1 MGSMLKFKEFLSE
14 EVNLSD
20 FPEGVFGD
28 LPVEKKS
35 ENSKTTVFVVRS
47 KDRLTDRDELAR
59 DLLQAGLNAQVRE
72 KSGQSVDPV
81 HIDSGFDTKI
91 IILVKP
97 RSGGMSET
105 TLNSSITELFPAIA
119 WETRYNPTGSVDDF
133 YDHLLKQDPKNL
145 KSVNPKDQK
154 AASDTIQKASE
165 SSKFNE
171 KMTNAMGVLKYIKEE
186 ESSKSI
192 KMVHWGYRPH
202 SKPKT
207 KKVKVPKNHPGDIF
221 LEFLDGTIIG
231 VSLKAGG
238 KKTKEPKLNTY
249 VNPIFNF
256 FGESKK
262 VKSLR
267 ENLWDRVYSEIEGI
281 PSKRSY
287 DGSGKKETSKRLVDL
302 FKKDSKRYERLYD
315 ESLDICRKAVMD
327 LFNQNRDKTLGYIRS
342 EILRDAPKVPTK
354 VIKAI
359 NNGYEQITADD
370 ELGVFLPL
378 VRFIKAY
385 PSTTSKQNWYIDLKS
400 KDSNVTMEMS
410 IRTNKGGSVGERKL
424 GQFFN
429 LSVKYNSLKVK

>member
-35 ENSKTTVFVVRS
+35 ENSKTTVFVARS
-47 KDRLTDRDELAR
+47 NDRLTDRDEIAR
-59 DLLQAGLNAQVRE
+59 NLLQAGLNAQVRE

-81 HIDSGFDTKI
+81 HIDSGFDSKI

-97 RSGGMSET
+97 LSGGIGET

-119 WETRYNPTGSVDDF
+119 WETRYNPTGNIDDF
-133 YDHLLKQDPKNL
+133 YDHLLKQDPKKL
-145 KSVNPKDQK
+145 KSVNPKDLK
-154 AASDTIQKASE
+154 AAIDTIQKASE

-171 KMTNAMGVLKYIKEE
+171 KMLNAVGVLKYIKDE

-192 KMVHWGYRPH
+192 RMVHWGYRA
-202 SKPKT
+202 KPKG
-207 KKVKVPKNHPGDIF
+207 VPKNHPGDIF
-221 LEFLDGTIIG
+221 LEFNDGTILG

-249 VNPIFNF
+249 VNPIFNS
-256 FGESKK
+256 FGQSRM
-262 VKSLR
+262 VKTLR

-281 PSKRSY
+281 PSKKAY
-287 DGSGKKETSKRLVDL
+287 DGSGRRQTSKALVDL

-315 ESLDICRKAVMD
+315 ESLDICRKAVID
-327 LFNQNRDKTLGYIRS
+327 LFNQNRDKTLDYIRS
-342 EILRDAPKVPTK
+342 EILRDAPEVPTK
-354 VIKAI
+354 VIKAVK
-359 NNGYEQITADD
+359 NEYEEITADD

-378 VRFIKAY
+378 VRFIRAY
-385 PSTTSKQNWYIDLKS
+385 PSTTSKQNWFIDLKS
-400 KDSNVTMEMS
+400 KDSTVTMEMS
-410 IRTNKGGSVGERKL
+410 IRTNKAGNAGSKKL

>member
-1 MGSMLKFKEFLSE
+1 MLKFKEFLSE

-28 LPVEKKS
+28 LPVEKKN
-35 ENSKTTVFVVRS
+35 ENSKTTVFVARS
-47 KDRLTDRDELAR
+47 NDRLTDRDEIAR
-59 DLLQAGLNAQVRE
+59 NLRQAGLNSQVRE

-81 HIDSGFDTKI
+81 FIDSGFDTKI

-97 RSGGMSET
+97 LSGGIGET

-119 WETRYNPTGSVDDF
+119 WETRYNPTENVDDF
-133 YDHLLKQDPKNL
+133 YDHLLKQDPKKL
-145 KSVNPKDQK
+145 KSVNPKDLK
-154 AASDTIQKASE
+154 AAIDTIQKASE

-171 KMTNAMGVLKYIKEE
+171 KMLNAVGVLKYIKNE

-192 KMVHWGYRPH
+192 KMVHWGYRA
-202 SKPKT
+202 KPKG
-207 KKVKVPKNHPGDIF
+207 VPKNHPGDIF
-221 LEFLDGTIIG
+221 LEFNDGTILG

-249 VNPIFNF
+249 VNPIFNS
-256 FGESKK
+256 FGQSRMI
-262 VKSLR
+262 KSLR

-281 PSKRSY
+281 PSKKAY
-287 DGSGKKETSKRLVDL
+287 DGSGRRQTSKALVDL

-315 ESLDICRKAVMD
+315 ESLDICRKAVID
-327 LFNQNRDKTLGYIRS
+327 LFNQDKDKTLDYIRS
-342 EILRDAPKVPTK
+342 EILRDAPEVPTK
-354 VIKAI
+354 VIKAVK
-359 NNGYEQITADD
+359 NEYEEITADD

-378 VRFIKAY
+378 VRFIRAY
-385 PSTTSKQNWYIDLKS
+385 ASTTSKQNWFIDLKS
-400 KDSNVTMEMS
+400 KDSTVTMEMS
-410 IRTNKGGSVGERKL
+410 IRTNKAGNAGSKKL

>member
-1 MGSMLKFKEFLSE
+1 MLNFKEFLSE
-14 EVNLSD
+14 EVNISD

-35 ENSKTTVFVVRS
+35 ENSKTTVFVARS
-47 KDRLTDRDELAR
+47 NDRLTDRDEIAR
-59 DLLQAGLNAQVRE
+59 NLLQAGLNAQVRE

-81 HIDSGFDTKI
+81 HIDSGFDSKI

-97 RSGGMSET
+97 LSGGIGET

-119 WETRYNPTGSVDDF
+119 WETRYNPTGNIDDF
-133 YDHLLKQDPKNL
+133 YDHLLKQDPKKL
-145 KSVNPKDQK
+145 KSVNPKDLK
-154 AASDTIQKASE
+154 AAIDTIQKASE

-171 KMTNAMGVLKYIKEE
+171 KMLNAVGVLKYIKDE

-192 KMVHWGYRPH
+192 RMVHWGYRA
-202 SKPKT
+202 KPKG
-207 KKVKVPKNHPGDIF
+207 VPKNHPGDIF
-221 LEFLDGTIIG
+221 LEFNDGTILG

-249 VNPIFNF
+249 VNPIFNS
-256 FGESKK
+256 FGQSRM
-262 VKSLR
+262 VKTLR

-281 PSKRSY
+281 PSKKAY
-287 DGSGKKETSKRLVDL
+287 DGSGRRQTSKALVDL

-315 ESLDICRKAVMD
+315 ESLDICRKAVID
-327 LFNQNRDKTLGYIRS
+327 LFNQNRDKTLDYIRS
-342 EILRDAPKVPTK
+342 EILRDAPEVPTK
-354 VIKAI
+354 VIKAVK
-359 NNGYEQITADD
+359 NEYEEITADD

-378 VRFIKAY
+378 VRFIRAY
-385 PSTTSKQNWYIDLKS
+385 PSTTSKQNWFIDLKS
-400 KDSNVTMEMS
+400 KDSTVTMEMS
-410 IRTNKGGSVGERKL
+410 IRTNKAGNAGSKKL

>member
-81 HIDSGFDTKI
+81 HIDSGFDSKI

-97 RSGGMSET
+97 LSGGIGET

-119 WETRYNPTGSVDDF
+119 WETRYNPTGNVDDF
-133 YDHLLKQDPKNL
+133 YDHLLKQDPKKL
-145 KSVNPKDQK
+145 KSVNSKDLK
-154 AASDTIQKASE
+154 AAIDTIQKASE

-171 KMTNAMGVLKYIKEE
+171 KMLNAVGVLKYIKDE
-186 ESSKSI
+186 ESSKAI
-192 KMVHWGYRPH
+192 RMVHWGYRA
-202 SKPKT
+202 KPKG
-207 KKVKVPKNHPGDIF
+207 VPKNHPGDIF
-221 LEFLDGTIIG
+221 LEFVDGTILG

-249 VNPIFNF
+249 VNPIFNA
-256 FGESKK
+256 FGQSKK

-281 PSKRSY
+281 PSKKMY
-287 DGSGKKETSKRLVDL
+287 DGSGRRQTSKVLVDL

-315 ESLDICRKAVMD
+315 EALEICRKSVID
-327 LFNQNRDKTLGYIRS
+327 LFNQNRDKTLDYIRS
-342 EILRDAPKVPTK
+342 EILRDAPEVPTK
-354 VIKAI
+354 VIKAVK
-359 NNGYEQITADD
+359 NEYDELTADD

-378 VRFIKAY
+378 VRFIRAY
-385 PSTTSKQNWYIDLKS
+385 PSTTSKQNWFLDLKS
-400 KDSNVTMEMS
+400 KDSTVTMEMS
-410 IRTNKGGSVGERKL
+410 IRTNKAGNAGSKKL

>member
-81 HIDSGFDTKI
+81 HIDSGFDSKV

-97 RSGGMSET
+97 LSGGIGET

-119 WETRYNPTGSVDDF
+119 WETRYNPTGNVDDF
-133 YDHLLKQDPKNL
+133 YDHLLKQDPKKL
-145 KSVNPKDQK
+145 KSVNSKDLQ
-154 AASDTIQKASE
+154 AAIDTIQKASE

-171 KMTNAMGVLKYIKEE
+171 KMLNAVGVLKYIKDE
-186 ESSKSI
+186 ESSKAI
-192 KMVHWGYRPH
+192 RMVHWGYRA
-202 SKPKT
+202 KPKG
-207 KKVKVPKNHPGDIF
+207 VPKNHPGDIF
-221 LEFLDGTIIG
+221 LEFVDGTILG

-249 VNPIFNF
+249 VNPIFNA
-256 FGESKK
+256 FGQSKK

-281 PSKRSY
+281 PSKKMY
-287 DGSGKKETSKRLVDL
+287 DGSGRRQTSKVLVDL

-315 ESLDICRKAVMD
+315 EALEICRKSVID
-327 LFNQNRDKTLGYIRS
+327 LFNQNRDKTLDYIRS
-342 EILRDAPKVPTK
+342 EILRDAPEVPTK
-354 VIKAI
+354 VIKAVK
-359 NNGYEQITADD
+359 NEYDELTADD

-378 VRFIKAY
+378 VRFIRAY
-385 PSTTSKQNWYIDLKS
+385 PSTTSKQNWFLDLKS
-400 KDSNVTMEMS
+400 KDSTVTMEMS
-410 IRTNKGGSVGERKL
+410 IRTNKAGNAGSKKL

>member
-14 EVNLSD
+14 EVNVSD

-35 ENSKTTVFVVRS
+35 ENSKTTVFVARS
-47 KDRLTDRDELAR
+47 SDRLTDRDEIAR
-59 DLLQAGLNAQVRE
+59 NLLQAGLNAQVRE

-81 HIDSGFDTKI
+81 HIDSGFDSKI

-97 RSGGMSET
+97 LSGGIGET

-119 WETRYNPTGSVDDF
+119 WETRYNPTGNIDDF
-133 YDHLLKQDPKNL
+133 YDHLLKQDPKKL
-145 KSVNPKDQK
+145 RSVNPKDLK
-154 AASDTIQKASE
+154 AAIDTIQKASE

-171 KMTNAMGVLKYIKEE
+171 KMLNAVGVLKYIKDE
-186 ESSKSI
+186 ESSKAI
-192 KMVHWGYRPH
+192 RMVHWGYRA
-202 SKPKT
+202 KPKG
-207 KKVKVPKNHPGDIF
+207 VPKNHPGDIF
-221 LEFLDGTIIG
+221 LEFDDKTILG

-249 VNPIFNF
+249 VNPIFNS
-256 FGESKK
+256 FGQSRM
-262 VKSLR
+262 VKTLR

-281 PSKRSY
+281 PSKKAY
-287 DGSGKKETSKRLVDL
+287 DGSGRRQTSKALVDL

-315 ESLDICRKAVMD
+315 ESLDICRKAVID
-327 LFNQNRDKTLGYIRS
+327 LFNQNRDKTLDYIRS
-342 EILRDAPKVPTK
+342 EILRDAPEVPTK
-354 VIKAI
+354 VIKAVK
-359 NNGYEQITADD
+359 NEYEEITADD

-378 VRFIKAY
+378 VRFIRAY
-385 PSTTSKQNWYIDLKS
+385 PSTTSKQNWFIDLKS
-400 KDSNVTMEMS
+400 KDSTVTMEMS
-410 IRTNKGGSVGERKL
+410 IRTNKAGNAGSKKL